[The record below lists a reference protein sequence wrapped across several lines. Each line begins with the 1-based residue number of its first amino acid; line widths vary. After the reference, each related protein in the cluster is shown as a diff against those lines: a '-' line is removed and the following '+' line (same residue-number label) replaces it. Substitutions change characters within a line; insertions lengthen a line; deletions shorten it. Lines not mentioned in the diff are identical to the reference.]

1 MAKSLAY
8 RRIKAGL
15 DDAAAYLD
23 GDLSRGIEHT
33 IDVPSVDVVALRR
46 RTKLSQAKFALSI
59 GVSVE
64 TLRNWEQGKRSP
76 KGPARVLLAL
86 LDRDPGIVNA
96 RLGGAA

>member
-23 GDLSRGIEHT
+23 GDTSRGIEHT
-33 IDVPSVDVVALRR
+33 IDVPSVDVAALRR
-46 RTKLSQAKFALSI
+46 RTKLSQAKFARSI

-86 LDRDPGIVNA
+86 LDRDPGIVTA

>member
-15 DDAAAYLD
+15 DDVAAYLD
-23 GDLSRGIEHT
+23 GDTSRGVAHA
-33 IDVPSVDVVALRR
+33 IDVPSVDVAALRR
-46 RTKLSQAKFALSI
+46 RTKLSQTGFARSI

-64 TLRNWEQGKRSP
+64 TLRNWEQGKRGP

-86 LDRDPGIVNA
+86 PDSDPGIVNA
-96 RLGGAA
+96 RLGVTG